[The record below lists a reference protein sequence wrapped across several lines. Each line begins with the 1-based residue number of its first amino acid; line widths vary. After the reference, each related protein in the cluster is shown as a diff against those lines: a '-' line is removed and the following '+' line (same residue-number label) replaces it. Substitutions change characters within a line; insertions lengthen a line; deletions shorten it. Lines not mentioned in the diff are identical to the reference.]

1 LIPRRQTG
9 RLCFRGIFVFF
20 FRKSIFEKERNEMFE
35 MNKNKI
41 FNLKNEEK
49 HTEEIKS
56 EYRKIRIQ
64 VIGYGGT

>member
-1 LIPRRQTG
+1 
-9 RLCFRGIFVFF
+9 
-20 FRKSIFEKERNEMFE
+20 MFE